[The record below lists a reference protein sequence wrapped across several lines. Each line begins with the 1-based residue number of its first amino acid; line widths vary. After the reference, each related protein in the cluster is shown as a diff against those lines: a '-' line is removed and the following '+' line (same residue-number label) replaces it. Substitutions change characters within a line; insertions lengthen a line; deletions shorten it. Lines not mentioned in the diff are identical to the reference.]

1 MPDSPKSMT
10 DLSQQYDEQN
20 SEFDITRYK
29 PEGGGRMPDGSDML
43 ANMQRMY
50 VSFQHVPSGKSIF
63 FKAFITAFNEMY
75 TSNWTSEEVYGRND
89 PIHLFKNTTRKIT
102 LALKVP
108 AASEGEAYE
117 NLGRIQTLTQFLYP
131 NYTNSSMATTMAQSP
146 LIRIKVM
153 NLMQNSPD
161 MSADMDAAALGAAI
175 QKVADYRK
183 LLRESDVSADAMGE
197 VDKMI
202 AGEGLEAGK
211 RGTLAQVY
219 GEEVKDRAASTFYDQ
234 YKSSPQSS
242 EGLLGVIENLVVN
255 HNLESAEGGVFA
267 VAANTVLPKLINIDL
282 SFSVLHEKP
291 LGWSTDGD
299 GFTSFDSPA
308 FPYGAQLHDPIT
320 DAAKAADAG
329 ANLKITAEMK
339 KKLGLG
345 EGVLRAK
352 LSLQNP
358 GLSSQDL
365 DTLGSLD
372 SQTSDFEA
380 RELQVLTSMG
390 IGSTGRARDP
400 DIDAHW
406 MAKLMD
412 LQAPPQTS
420 EHDIMTSRLRS
431 ALAKEGGGTSR
442 STSAMLASFLEEED

>member
-320 DAAKAADAG
+320 DTAKAADAG

-339 KKLGLG
+339 EKLGLG
-345 EGVLRAK
+345 EGIHAK
-352 LSLQNP
+352 LSLP
-358 GLSSQDL
+358 HLDLSSQDL

-372 SQTSDFEA
+372 SQMSDVKA
-380 RELQVLTSMG
+380 RELQVWTSMG
-390 IGSTGRARDP
+390 IGAPGRDP
-400 DIDAHW
+400 
-406 MAKLMD
+406 
-412 LQAPPQTS
+412 APHQSLEWLKGPTEGAPAPHQSMQWLGDDTS
-420 EHDIMTSRLRS
+420 D
-431 ALAKEGGGTSR
+431 
-442 STSAMLASFLEEED
+442 